1 MKEVLLIALFLFTL
15 CQKTAQKPLVS
26 HIIENNRKTGT
37 DLNVS
42 QNSSMQHSAVLVN
55 ILKDDEIEQ
64 PRSSIDLKGNN
75 KVGEVDSNGEDK
87 KVDMTFCETRIVW
100 ETKPVCHQN
109 VCVNVK
115 QSRLVYDCIA
125 VMTPVP

>member
-15 CQKTAQKPLVS
+15 CQKTAPKPLLS
-26 HIIENNRKTGT
+26 DSENNRKTDT

-42 QNSSMQHSAVLVN
+42 QNSSMQHSAAFVN
-55 ILKDDEIEQ
+55 RLNNKEIEQ
-64 PRSSIDLKGNN
+64 PRSSINLKGNN
-75 KVGEVDSNGEDK
+75 KVGKVDSNGEDK

-100 ETKPVCHQN
+100 ETKPVCYQN

-125 VMTPVP
+125 VMMPVP